1 MSDKT
6 IGLIWSISLMLIGL
20 TTMIISIANVFGEG
34 LPDAP
39 ARVIGIMQL
48 ILLPALAGSTVA
60 KYMRDRKRNKK

>member
-6 IGLIWSISLMLIGL
+6 IGLIWSISLMLIGI
-20 TTMIISIANVFGEG
+20 TTLVSSLFNIFGGG
-34 LPDAP
+34 LPDTP

-48 ILLPALAGSTVA
+48 ILLPALAGSTTA

>member
-20 TTMIISIANVFGEG
+20 TTMIISIANVFGDG

-39 ARVIGIMQL
+39 TRVIGIMQL